1 MRGRRS
7 SRSAAV
13 VLAGC
18 VGLAVMA
25 PGLALAAPITSATT
39 EAECNDAGG
48 SWVGGACETTSSSTT
63 TTTTTTTSTAP
74 ETDTSSSVPSGSV
87 AGVTPADGTTDAVDG
102 GGSATPGS
110 GSGQSSAARSA
121 ATAPGS
127 TTGTA
132 ETTTETTTATAP
144 TTTGGDDATGAG
156 APVTRA
162 AVADSGQQ
170 LAQQLTTI
178 QLPDGTTLPVT
189 FEPGKGN
196 LPLGGN
202 RLTELPSNPT
212 AQQVCR
218 FFASGLSV
226 PDAQVTQVSQ
236 ALTGLCDRLAVNGTA
251 DPEQVQQEVVRCYH
265 ECVSFDVRS
274 VYFTYWNHRYDVD
287 CDELTYDE
295 ANAILDWDR
304 SDPFRLDG
312 DDDGVACEWNAHDDD
327 EVAYVHYDGYPEG
340 GVSTGDGSTGTG
352 ASDVEVALAAGALA
366 GLGVTGMVVVRRFA
380 RQG

>member
-18 VGLAVMA
+18 VGLAVIA

-39 EAECNDAGG
+39 EAECDAAGG
-48 SWVGGACETTSSSTT
+48 SWIGGACEDTSS
-63 TTTTTTTSTAP
+63 TTTTTSTAAD
-74 ETDTSSSVPSGSV
+74 TDTSSSVPSGGV
-87 AGVTPADGTTDAVDG
+87 APVIPAEGTTDVVDG
-102 GGSATPGS
+102 GGSSLPGS
-110 GSGQSSAARSA
+110 GSERSSAARTGPT
-121 ATAPGS
+121 ATEP
-127 TTGTA
+127 
-132 ETTTETTTATAP
+132 TTETTTTTAP

-156 APVTRA
+156 APVARA
-162 AVADSGQQ
+162 TVADTGQQ

-178 QLPDGTTLPVT
+178 QLPDGTTLPIT

-212 AQQVCR
+212 AQQLCR

-251 DPEQVQQEVVRCYH
+251 DPGQVQQEVVRCYH
-265 ECVSFDVRS
+265 ECVTFDVRT
-274 VYFTYWNHRYDVD
+274 VYFSYWNHRYDVD
-287 CDELTYDE
+287 CDELSYDE

-304 SDPFRLDG
+304 SDPFRLDADG
-312 DDDGVACEWNAHDDD
+312 DGVACEWNAHDDD

-340 GVSTGDGSTGTG
+340 GVSTGDGSTETG

-366 GLGVTGMVVVRRFA
+366 GLGVTSMVVVRRFA